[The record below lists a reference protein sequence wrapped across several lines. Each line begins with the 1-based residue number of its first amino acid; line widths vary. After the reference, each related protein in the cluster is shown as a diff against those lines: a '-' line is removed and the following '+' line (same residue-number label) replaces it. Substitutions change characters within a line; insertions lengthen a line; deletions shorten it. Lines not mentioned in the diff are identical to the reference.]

1 MRQFEYRIE
10 KIEFKDKK
18 KPRHEQILAV
28 LNELG
33 ADGWEVCSMHV
44 DPRLGVVEKEISVLL
59 KKKV

>member
-18 KPRHEQILAV
+18 KPRHDQILAA

-33 ADGWEVCSMHV
+33 KDGWEVCSLSV
-44 DPRLGVVEKEISVLL
+44 DPRVTANETNVSVLL

>member
-1 MRQFEYRIE
+1 MRQYEYRIE

-18 KPRHEQILAV
+18 KPRHEKILEV

-33 ADGWEVCSMHV
+33 KDGWDVCSLSV
-44 DPRLGVVEKEISVLL
+44 DPRTTANEAHVSVLL

>member
-18 KPRHEQILAV
+18 KSRHDQMLTV

-33 ADGWEVCSMHV
+33 QDGWEVCSLSV
-44 DPRLGVVEKEISVLL
+44 DPRTAGNDASVSVLL
-59 KKKV
+59 KKKL

>member
-1 MRQFEYRIE
+1 MRHYEYRIE

-18 KPRHEQILAV
+18 TPRHDHILEV

-33 ADGWEVCSMHV
+33 QEGWDVCSLNV
-44 DPRLGVVEKEISVLL
+44 DPRTAANEGHLSVLL